1 MEMDAKQLTK
11 VARALADPTR
21 LSILLA
27 LVKGGELSC
36 GELAEQFPIAQSTVS
51 HHLNILIEAGLVSMR
66 KQGQHHYFRVCPD
79 ALNQLAQTLQQ
90 WAQSISST
98 TDETSKT
105 TNEEGV

>member
-27 LVKGGELSC
+27 VVKGGELSC

-51 HHLNILIEAGLVSMR
+51 HHLNILIDAGLVSMR
-66 KQGQHHYFRVCPD
+66 KQGQHHYFRACPD

-90 WAQSISST
+90 WAQSISRT
-98 TDETSKT
+98 TDETHKSTHK
-105 TNEEGV
+105 EGV